1 MNIDRLYIK
10 GPADADYVAVD
21 TTYGLY
27 LKWRVL
33 SAPAPK
39 MQRDDIPGMNGTLD
53 STEEFGE
60 VFYNDRTLALDCKHP
75 DDSWYEH
82 FQNFLSAYHGQSV
95 KIAFSNDPNY
105 YWTGRLFVTGYS
117 AKDHSLQMSATVYP
131 YKFKKSLTTVSRTGS
146 GSVSLTN
153 GRMKVVP
160 DVTFSE
166 ACTLAWGTNT
176 KQLSASSYP
185 QTVKIA
191 GLELSPNS
199 TLSVTVTGNATVT
212 FSYREGAL

>member
-1 MNIDRLYIK
+1 MNIDRLSIK
-10 GPADADYVAVD
+10 GPADANYVAID
-21 TTYGLY
+21 DTYGFH
-27 LKWRVL
+27 LKWRSL
-33 SAPAPK
+33 SAPTPK
-39 MQRDDIPGMNGTLD
+39 TRFDEIPGMNGSLD

-60 VFYNDRTLALDCKHP
+60 VFYNDRTLSLDCIHP
-75 DDSWYEH
+75 GDSWYEH
-82 FQNFLSAYHGQSV
+82 MQNFVSAYHGQNV

-131 YKFKKSLTTVSRTGS
+131 YKFKKTLTTVSKTGS
-146 GSVSLTN
+146 GSASLTN

-160 DVTFSE
+160 DVTFTA

-191 GLELSPNS
+191 GLELEPNS
-199 TLSVTVTGNATVT
+199 TLTVTLTGSATVT

>member
-1 MNIDRLYIK
+1 MNIDRLLIK
-10 GPADADYVAVD
+10 GPADADYVSVD
-21 TTYGLY
+21 STYGLH
-27 LKWRVL
+27 LKWRTL
-33 SAPAPK
+33 SAPVPK
-39 MQRDDIPGMNGTLD
+39 TRLDEIPGMNGSLD

-60 VFYNDRTLALDCKHP
+60 VFYNDRTLALDCIHP
-75 DDSWYEH
+75 GDSWYENV
-82 FQNFLSAYHGQSV
+82 QNFVSAYHGQNV

-131 YKFKKSLTTVSRTGS
+131 YKFKKTLTTVSRTGS
-146 GSVSLTN
+146 GSASLTN

-160 DVTFSE
+160 DVTFTA

-191 GLELSPNS
+191 GLELSQNS
-199 TLSVTVTGNATVT
+199 TLTVTVTGSATVT